1 LNEKNT
7 MQQLAD
13 LPNIGKVVEA
23 KLKEVGIET
32 PEQLAALGAE
42 QAFVRLRTIDEG
54 ACLCM
59 LCGLEGAIQGIRW
72 HQLPKER
79 KEALKAFMRMKEV
92 GVEK

>member
-1 LNEKNT
+1 

-32 PEQLAALGAE
+32 PEQLVELGAE
-42 QAFVRLRTIDEG
+42 QAFIRLRTVDKG
-54 ACLCM
+54 ACLSM
-59 LCGLEGAIQGIRW
+59 LCGLEGAVQGIRW

-79 KEALKAFMRMKEV
+79 KETLKAFIRMKQV
-92 GVEK
+92 DVEK

>member
-1 LNEKNT
+1 
-7 MQQLAD
+7 MQHLAD

-32 PEQLAALGAE
+32 PQQLTELGAE
-42 QAFVRLRTIDEG
+42 QTFIRLRTIDEG
-54 ACLCM
+54 ACLSM

-79 KEALKAFMRMKEV
+79 KETLKAFMKMKQNYHL
-92 GVEK
+92 